1 MKNFW
6 ERLFESGK
14 PIWDFRPSDSA
25 IEAVNTFRENSFSKI
40 LIPGIGYGRNARL
53 FLENGF
59 NVTGIEISGSAITI
73 AKSYKIDCKFHEGSV
88 TAMPYDDEIF
98 DGIYCYALIHILNRS
113 ERKKFLVSCWNQLK
127 NNGIM
132 IFSVVSADDRMY
144 GNGKYLSRNR
154 FEVSKGLKVFFYDS
168 ESVEK
173 EFSSFGL
180 TDYKEINEPIKF
192 MKDQPPIRMYYVVCK
207 KC

>member
-6 ERLFESGK
+6 ETLFESGK
-14 PIWDFRPSDSA
+14 PIWDFHPSDSA

-59 NVTGIEISGSAITI
+59 RVTGIEISGSAIAI
-73 AKSYKIDCKFHEGSV
+73 AKSYKIDCKIHEGSV
-88 TAMPYDDEIF
+88 TAMPYDDEIY
-98 DGIYCYALIHILNRS
+98 DGIFCYALIHILNRS
-113 ERKKFLVSCWNQLK
+113 ERKKFLESCWNQLK

-132 IFSVVSADDRMY
+132 IFSVVSADDRMC

-168 ESVEK
+168 GSVEK

-192 MKDQPPIRMYYVVCK
+192 KKDQPPIRMYYVVCEK
-207 KC
+207 R